1 VAEDL
6 TSDVRAAA
14 PVEEPLAVRRRPGES
29 VSVFRRR
36 FALAYLALAV
46 LAGLGVGATVLLID
60 RPEEKEVLWS
70 NWRPIGSEGTF
81 DDQIGDYVGARY
93 RLPSGNP
100 LAAVIPGPP
109 TIVISGTELTVSNV
123 VISDDPEGD
132 RDGFRVVK
140 VANSRMY
147 QLCGLGQQC
156 SMGEG
161 SPSEAR
167 MRLLRREALELALY
181 TFKYTGDTDTVITLL
196 PPNLGKANDPDD
208 DTAVALFFER
218 RALRNELEQPLRKT
232 LLSPNPPQAAELDAI
247 ESLVIERLTGNRL
260 FLYQFRPDL
269 AGGALMLLARV
280 G

>member
-6 TSDVRAAA
+6 THEVLPAV
-14 PVEEPLAVRRRPGES
+14 PVEEPLAIRPRARES
-29 VSVFRRR
+29 VGVFRGR
-36 FALAYLALAV
+36 FLLAYLALAV
-46 LAGLGVGATVLLID
+46 VAGLGVGVTVLLVD
-60 RPEEKEVLWS
+60 RPEKQEVLWS
-70 NWRPIGSEGTF
+70 TWQPTGSEGTF

-93 RLPSGNP
+93 RQPSGNP
-100 LAAVIPGPP
+100 LVAVLPGPP

-147 QLCGLGQQC
+147 QLCGLGPQC
-156 SMGEG
+156 SMREG
-161 SPSEAR
+161 TPSEAR

-196 PPNLGKANDPDD
+196 PPNLGEANNPDD